1 MKIWN
6 SKYIVSRKKRWFNW
20 YKNKKRY
27 KDLKILK
34 EEVVELQLDFA
45 AHLSSAMPHMFQDL
59 KEDRVYRYGYQLSID
74 GIPQVIS
81 EEVIV

>member
-1 MKIWN
+1 MVQKQKTLQRFEDI
-6 SKYIVSRKKRWFNW
+6 
-20 YKNKKRY
+20 
-27 KDLKILK
+27 
-34 EEVVELQLDFA
+34 EGEVVELQLDFA